1 MTFAVNE
8 RVIFSAYGVS
18 RNNLPDMLQYYTDN
32 SEDSAQAESSL
43 CRGTCM
49 ALIVSNVSK
58 TFGIRT
64 LFSGVGF
71 ELRRG
76 EKVGLVGANGTGK
89 TTLMRCLLGQE
100 SPDGGSI
107 SLPPGETIG
116 YVEQDAGNKTGTL
129 YQELRTAFDD
139 LLAAQAEMH
148 RLEAIIAAKPAGD
161 ALDQAMKNYASV
173 VERFERGGGYE
184 MENRLRRVAFGLGFT
199 EADME
204 RPVSSF
210 SGGQKTRIALVRAL
224 IRQPDFLFLDEPTN
238 HLDIGMVEWLEDFLI
253 SYPGGVLIISHDRY
267 FLDKVAGRMFE
278 LENCR
283 LTAYKGSYSEYII
296 QKTERLAALESSYE
310 KQQAYIAKT
319 QAYIDRYRAGIK
331 SKQARGR
338 QSQLNRLERIE
349 SPVVAATLQFS
360 FPDVTECAERI
371 VEGEALTA
379 CYGERTVFEKLSF
392 LIRRGERVALV
403 GPNGAGKSTLLKV
416 LTGDVSPVKGRVK
429 LGSRVKIG
437 YFDQEHKGLNLS
449 QTVLDEI
456 VNEYGFSPERARSVL
471 GAFLFTGD
479 DVFRP
484 IRSLSGGEKARL
496 SLLKL
501 LMSGANFL
509 VLDEPTNHLD
519 IPSREAVE
527 DALLAYPGTVLTVS
541 HDRYFLDKVAD
552 RILAFEASEPV
563 ILVDCPGNYSYYR
576 ERQTFRPAPKP
587 EPAVKQQQS
596 ATVGNERKQS
606 KRPEDTARKLEKL
619 ELEIRELEAMLKML
633 TIQLND
639 PANHADPQKS
649 QGLADEYA
657 AMEAN
662 LAAKYDE
669 WMELQ

>member
-1 MTFAVNE
+1 M
-8 RVIFSAYGVS
+8 
-18 RNNLPDMLQYYTDN
+18 P
-32 SEDSAQAESSL
+32 
-43 CRGTCM
+43 
-49 ALIVSNVSK
+49 LIVSNLAKS
-58 TFGIRT
+58 FGIRT
-64 LFSGVGF
+64 LFSGVSF

-89 TTLMRCLLGQE
+89 TTLLRCLLGHE
-100 SPDGGSI
+100 SPDSGLVSMA
-107 SLPPGETIG
+107 PGETIG
-116 YVEQDAGNKTGTL
+116 YVEQDSGHKSETL
-129 YQELRTAFDD
+129 YQELRTAYHD
-139 LLAAQAEMH
+139 LLAAQDDMR
-148 RLEAIIAAKPAGD
+148 RLEGVIAAKPAGD
-161 ALDQAMKNYASV
+161 ALDQALKQYANV
-173 VERFERGGGYE
+173 VEVFERGGGYE

-199 EADME
+199 EADLE

-238 HLDIGMVEWLEDFLI
+238 HLDIGMVEWLEEFLLG
-253 SYPGGVLIISHDRY
+253 YPGGVLLISHDRY
-267 FLDKVAGRMFE
+267 FLDKVAGGMFE
-278 LENCR
+278 LENTR
-283 LTAYKGSYSEYII
+283 LTVYSGGYSEYVI

-319 QAYIDRYRAGIK
+319 EAYIDRYRAGIK

-349 SPVVAATLQFS
+349 APAMVATLQFA
-360 FPDVTECAERI
+360 FPDVSECAERV
-371 VEGEALTA
+371 VEGESLTA
-379 CYGERTVFEKLSF
+379 SYGERLVFEKLSF

-437 YFDQEHKGLNLS
+437 YFDQEHQGLTLS
-449 QTVLDEI
+449 QTVLDEV
-456 VNEYGFSPERARSVL
+456 VNTFAFSPERARSVL
-471 GAFLFTGD
+471 GAFLFSGD

-484 IRSLSGGEKARL
+484 IRNLSGGEKARL

-527 DALLAYPGTVLTVS
+527 DALLAFPGTVLTVS

-552 RILAFEASEPV
+552 RVLAFDAAT
-563 ILVDCPGNYSYYR
+563 LVDFPGNYSYYR
-576 ERQTFRPAPKP
+576 ERQALRPTLKP
-587 EPAVKQQQS
+587 ATKAEPVIKQQDVPAVS
-596 ATVGNERKQS
+596 ERKAS
-606 KRPEDTARKLEKL
+606 KQRPEDIARKIEKL
-619 ELEIRELEAMLKML
+619 ELEIREWEAMLKML
-633 TIQLND
+633 TVKLND
-639 PANHADPQKS
+639 PESFSDPQKS
-649 QGLADEYA
+649 QELADEYA
-657 AMEAN
+657 KMEGE
-662 LAAKYDE
+662 LALKYDE

>member
-1 MTFAVNE
+1 M
-8 RVIFSAYGVS
+8 
-18 RNNLPDMLQYYTDN
+18 P
-32 SEDSAQAESSL
+32 
-43 CRGTCM
+43 
-49 ALIVSNVSK
+49 LIVSNLSK

-64 LFSGVGF
+64 LFSGVSF

-76 EKVGLVGANGTGK
+76 DKVGLVGANGTGK
-89 TTLMRCLLGQE
+89 TTLIRCLLGHE
-100 SPDGGSI
+100 SSDGGLI
-107 SLPPGETIG
+107 SLSPGEAVG
-116 YVEQDAGNKTGTL
+116 YVEQDSAEKSGTL
-129 YQELRTAFDD
+129 YEELRTAYHD
-139 LLAAQAEMH
+139 LLEAQREMQY
-148 RLEAIIAAKPAGD
+148 LEGIISAKPAGD
-161 ALDQAMKNYASV
+161 ALDSAMKRYAAV
-173 VERFERGGGYE
+173 VEIFERGGGYE
-184 MENRLRRVAFGLGFT
+184 MENRLRRVAFGLGFA
-199 EADME
+199 EADLE

-238 HLDIGMVEWLEDFLI
+238 HLDIGMVEWLEEFLAG
-253 SYPGGVLIISHDRY
+253 YPGGVLLISHDRY
-267 FLDKVAGRMFE
+267 FLDKIAGRMFE
-278 LENCR
+278 LENAK
-283 LTAYKGSYSEYII
+283 LTLYNGGYSEYVI
-296 QKTERLAALESSYE
+296 QKTERLAALEASFE

-319 QAYIDRYRAGIK
+319 QAYIERYRAGIK

-349 SPVVAATLQFS
+349 APVMAATLQFA
-360 FPDVTECAERI
+360 FPNVGECAERV

-379 CYGERTVFEKLSF
+379 CYGERMVFQKLSF

-429 LGSRVKIG
+429 VGSRVKVG
-437 YFDQEHKGLNLS
+437 YFDQEHQGLNLS
-449 QTVLDEI
+449 QTVLDEV
-456 VNEYGFSPERARSVL
+456 VNTFGFSSERARSVL
-471 GAFLFTGD
+471 GAFLFSGD

-527 DALLAYPGTVLTVS
+527 DALLSYPGTVLVVS

-552 RILAFEASEPV
+552 RVLAFQSDA
-563 ILVDCPGNYSYYR
+563 LVDFPGNYSYFR
-576 ERQTFRPAPKP
+576 ERQ
-587 EPAVKQQQS
+587 AVKPTSKPDPMIKQQ
-596 ATVGNERKQS
+596 ATAGVDRKSQRQQ
-606 KRPEDTARKLEKL
+606 RPEDIARKVEKL
-619 ELEIRELEAMLKML
+619 ELEIRELEAMLKVL
-633 TIQLND
+633 TIRLND

-649 QGLADEYA
+649 QELADEYER
-657 AMEAN
+657 MQNE
-662 LAAKYDE
+662 LAAKYDN